1 MPDSVFSPLF
11 ARWMRVRDMGDF
23 DTAWL
28 DLRESYDRRALNAD
42 VMEAIA
48 HWGASLGRPLRVV
61 DLGCGTGAAY
71 RHLQDRLPATT
82 RWTAVDGD
90 TTLLDH
96 AVARTQATPLR
107 CNLAIGLSFIPF
119 NAFDLVT
126 ASAFI
131 DLVSGDW
138 LDRLIGLLTKNQ
150 CAVWLPMTATDR
162 RQWMPPLDE
171 DARIIGLF
179 NSHMKS
185 DKGFGPAL
193 GCDAAG
199 YAEKKLADAGYKV
212 VAGDSDWVLEQ
223 RSADLQ
229 LALLH
234 GYREALIEIAPEDLR
249 LIDQWTDQRREAID
263 AHQSTHIVGHRD
275 LFAMPA

>member
-1 MPDSVFSPLF
+1 
-11 ARWMRVRDMGDF
+11 MGDF

-28 DLRESYDRRALNAD
+28 DLREPYDRHALNKD
-42 VMEAIA
+42 VLNEISR
-48 HWGASLGRPLRVV
+48 WSASFGKPLRIV
-61 DLGCGTGAAY
+61 DLGCGTGAAF
-71 RHLQDRLPATT
+71 RHLHEHLPAGS

-90 TTLLDH
+90 HTLLDH

-131 DLVSGDW
+131 DLVSEQW
-138 LDRLIGLLTKNQ
+138 LDKLVGLITKNR
-150 CAVWLPMTATDR
+150 CAVWLPMAATKKREWAPPDEADDR
-162 RQWMPPLDE
+162 MS
-171 DARIIGLF
+171 ALF
-179 NSHMKS
+179 NDHMKS

-193 GCDAAG
+193 GCDAADC
-199 YAEKKLADAGYKV
+199 AEKKLRDAGYRV
-212 VAGDSDWVLEQ
+212 FTGNSDWVLEQ

-234 GYREALIEIAPEDLR
+234 GYREALLDAGIEDTEWLDT
-249 LIDQWTDQRREAID
+249 WTDHRRSAID

-275 LFAMPA
+275 LFAVPQ

>member
-1 MPDSVFSPLF
+1 
-11 ARWMRVRDMGDF
+11 MGDF

-28 DLRESYDRRALNAD
+28 DLRESHDRRALNTPVLD
-42 VMEAIA
+42 AITRWA
-48 HWGASLGRPLRVV
+48 TSRGKPLRVV

-71 RHLQDRLPATT
+71 RHLHERIPAGS

-90 TTLLDH
+90 HNLLDH
-96 AVARTQATPLR
+96 AIARTGATPLR
-107 CNLAIGLSFIPF
+107 CNLATGLSFIPF

-131 DLVSGDW
+131 DLVSDFW
-138 LDRLIGLLTKNQ
+138 LDKFVDVIVEKS
-150 CAVWLPMTATDR
+150 CAVWLPMTVTEKR
-162 RQWMPPLDE
+162 EWSPSHSNDE
-171 DARIIGLF
+171 KLTTLF

-193 GCDAAG
+193 GGDAAA
-199 YAEKKLADAGYKV
+199 YAERKFREAGYTV
-212 VAGDSDWVLEQ
+212 SAGDSDWRLDQ

-234 GYREALIEIAPEDLR
+234 GYRETLFDMALDETEW
-249 LIDQWTDQRREAID
+249 IDTWTEHRRAAID
-263 AHQSTHIVGHRD
+263 GHQSTHIVGHRD
-275 LFAMPA
+275 LFAVPR